1 MSTIVEAPLKS
12 VKKSFEYY
20 TFGLLKCLV
29 KKTCTGMAVSLSVT
43 HDSVYR
49 FLNSKISFEEVFT
62 SMMIRVIDY
71 YSRGNSG
78 FLIIDDTAI
87 PKIFSRVMTGGGLV
101 YDSCLG
107 RPNKGYAIVVLVWS
121 NGKIVLPIAF
131 QFWFSKDVVDEKDRR
146 KKSEISQD
154 LLIKYGKKVLHNFVL
169 LDGLYCSANMIN
181 FLNEKLFKFEM
192 RIARNRIV
200 TINGK
205 TCRIDTHPELRLS
218 RNSRSKIVKGH
229 WQGIELYFTADKR
242 INKNNEYEIVFQI
255 SNMNISSE
263 EHVDNYKRR
272 WGIEKFFRISKQKLG
287 LGDCQSRDIEKQRGH
302 IYAVFYVFALIQII
316 KIDNNLDCSEDVI
329 KQLRNAKPNTLTQS
343 IQALNQLFAYV
354 T

>member
-29 KKTCTGMAVSLSVT
+29 KKTCTEMAISLSVN
-43 HDSVYR
+43 HDSIYR

-62 SMMIRVIDY
+62 SIMINVVAY
-71 YSRGNSG
+71 YSRENSG
-78 FLIIDDTAI
+78 FFIVDDTAI
-87 PKIFSRVMTGGGLV
+87 PKIFSRVMTGVGLV

-107 RPNKGYAIVVLVWS
+107 RPNKGYSIVVLAWS

-131 QFWFSKDVVDEKDRR
+131 QFWFPKDVVDEKDQR
-146 KKSEISQD
+146 KKSKISQD

-181 FLNEKLFKFEM
+181 FLNEMLFKFEM

-218 RNSRSKIVKGH
+218 RNARSKTVKGH

-242 INKNNEYEIVFQI
+242 INKNNEYEIVFQA
-255 SNMNISSE
+255 SNMNIPSE
-263 EHVDNYKRR
+263 EHVNNYKMR
-272 WGIEKFFRISKQKLG
+272 WGIEKMFRTSKQKLG
-287 LGDCQSRDIEKQRGH
+287 LGDCQSRSIEKQRGH
-302 IYAVFYVFALIQII
+302 IYAVFYVFALTQIL
-316 KIDNNLDCSEDVI
+316 KNKNHLDCSEDVI
-329 KQLRNAKPNTLTQS
+329 KQLRSAKANALPQS
-343 IQALNQLFAYV
+343 ILALNQIFAYV